1 MYPQT
6 QLTLLALKKRV
17 LLDQIRARR
26 EDISVQVEESLRPIM
41 WVDWLYA
48 KWREFSPAIKS
59 MAAPFGDVVKQKLSS
74 KTGSSAGGLFRWMPL
89 AFTFFRSTR

>member
-6 QLTLLALKKRV
+6 ELTLLALKKRV
-17 LLDQIRARR
+17 LMDRIRARR
-26 EDISVQVEESLRPIM
+26 EDVSVQVEEALRPFL

-48 KWREFSPAIKS
+48 KWREFSPVIKS

-74 KTGSSAGGLFRWMPL
+74 KTGGRAGGLFRWAPL
-89 AFTFFRSTR
+89 AFTFFRSMR